1 MDIVFIREL
10 QIATIIG
17 VHAWEREVRQSLTF
31 DLEMAADIGTPAKS
45 DNVRDAL
52 DYQAV
57 AERITSFVEGS
68 DCQLLETLAER
79 VAELVL
85 NDFSVSWLRLRITKP
100 GALPNA
106 RAVGVVI
113 ERGLDDKG

>member
-17 VHAWEREVRQSLTF
+17 VHPWEREVRQSLTF
-31 DLEMAADIGTPAKS
+31 DLDMASDIKTPAKTG
-45 DNVRDAL
+45 NVRDAL

-57 AERITSFVEGS
+57 GERISSLVESS

-85 NDFSVSWLRLRITKP
+85 NDFSVSWLRLRISKP

-106 RAVGVVI
+106 RVVGVVI
-113 ERGLDDKG
+113 ERGTQT